1 MSYATYNIENTNIE
15 SKNVKI
21 RGKKADYIYVERST
35 GIKNGLFLEYHV
47 VGQKNVL
54 KVSQYVRETT
64 KLKPWQLQSLDKK
77 LLRTIKKYWRSD
89 TVVTGNERITLDWK
103 MPNELFQIKKQIL
116 MQNIEGILKQLCI
129 AKSEHSM
136 KANTKEYFDN
146 SPCGKQHSKLVS
158 RRSFLLVLD
167 STQWSH
173 KEIEEILW
181 KVQKRYED
189 IYIVISKCAFSIEDI
204 SDYFLEECGVI
215 LHIIDEKVAKQMR
228 FHTIFFL
235 LEHCDNRRTDYHFQK
250 KYQLVEWEENQFQSL
265 LFVAQNDTI
274 SNGMKRNG

>member
-1 MSYATYNIENTNIE
+1 MSYITYNIQNTNIE

-21 RGKKADYIYVERST
+21 RGKKADYIYVERSK
-35 GIKNGLFLEYHV
+35 GIKNCLFLEYHV
-47 VGQKNVL
+47 VGEKNVI
-54 KVSQYVRETT
+54 KVSQHVRETT
-64 KLKPWQLQSLDKK
+64 KMKPWQLQSLDKK
-77 LLRTIKKYWRSD
+77 LLRTIKKYWCSD

-116 MQNIEGILKQLCI
+116 MQNIEGILKQFCV
-129 AKSEHSM
+129 AKSEHNM
-136 KANTKEYFDN
+136 MTNTKGYFDY
-146 SPCGKQHSKLVS
+146 SPCDKQHSKIVS

-167 STQWSH
+167 STKWSH

-181 KVQKRYED
+181 RVQKRYQD
-189 IYIVISKCAFSIEDI
+189 IYIVISKCAFSVEDI

-235 LEHCDNRRTDYHFQK
+235 LEHWDNREKDYLFQN

-274 SNGMKRNG
+274 NNGMRRNG